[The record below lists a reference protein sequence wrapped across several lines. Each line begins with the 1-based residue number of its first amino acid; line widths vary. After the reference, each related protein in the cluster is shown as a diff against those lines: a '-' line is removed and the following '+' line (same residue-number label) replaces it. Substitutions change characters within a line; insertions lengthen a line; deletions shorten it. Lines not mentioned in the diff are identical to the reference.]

1 MRSSEM
7 NRFER
12 AEEMTNKALMIVLAA
27 AVVLAVGSHALAG
40 TVVSLTDGDST
51 VEIDPGSSAG
61 MSKWDI
67 GDTSYLAQQWFW
79 IRTNVAGVYD
89 DHEYSFDQISAPVV
103 AQPDSDVAT
112 ITYGNDDI
120 EAQVT
125 YLLTDEP
132 GPTGGSDILEILLIT
147 NKTDQ
152 TMMLNLFQYSDFELG
167 GDANDTKVEILNGNT
182 AKQHDI
188 QVAALL
194 SETIV
199 SGAPGLSEVDD
210 DGSTLAKLTD
220 GDIDDLDGPTS
231 LTKLGD
237 LTWAFQWQAEI
248 ASGQAL
254 LLSKSKHLS
263 IASGGGDD
271 KVPEPAGLGLI
282 GLALMGLRKR
292 RK

>member
-1 MRSSEM
+1 MRSPGM

-12 AEEMTNKALMIVLAA
+12 AEEMTSKALMIVLA

-51 VEIDPGSSAG
+51 VEIDPASSAG
-61 MSKWDI
+61 MYKWDI

-79 IRTNVAGVYD
+79 IRTNVDGVYD
-89 DHEYSFDQISAPVV
+89 DREYSFDEISAPVV
-103 AQPDSDVAT
+103 APQPDSDVAT
-112 ITYGNDDI
+112 ITYGDDDI

-125 YLLTDEP
+125 YILTDEP
-132 GPTGGSDILEILLIT
+132 GPTGGSDIVEVLLIT
-147 NKTDQ
+147 NKTGQ

-167 GDANDTKVEILNGNT
+167 GDANDTKVEILNGNV

-210 DGSTLAKLTD
+210 DGSTLAKLMD
-220 GDIDDLDGPTS
+220 GGVDDLDGTTS
-231 LTKLGD
+231 LTKLDD
-237 LTWAFQWQAEI
+237 LTWAFQWQVEI
-248 ASGQAL
+248 ASGQGLA
-254 LLSKSKHLS
+254 LSKNKHLS
-263 IASGGGDD
+263 IASGGGGQ
-271 KVPEPAGLGLI
+271 VPEPAGLGLI